1 MAAVMAPGMRDAT
14 SHAHLVE
21 VFSFPTTPCHQTV
34 GLGKVETLLGQLQ
47 QRIVRKYLLLS
58 IQIRPLCGM
67 TLGPEQ
73 LE

>member
-1 MAAVMAPGMRDAT
+1 MDVLMAPGVRDAT
-14 SHAHLVE
+14 SHAPMVE
-21 VFSFPTTPCHQTV
+21 LFSVLTTTSRQTV

-58 IQIRPLCGM
+58 IQIHPLCGM